1 MNDFV
6 LLFRIN
12 PEARQQAMGTPE
24 RAQQNMQKWLTWIQ
38 QLESNGNLKARGQPL
53 DVAGK
58 VVGGKTKLV
67 TDGPFVEAKDI
78 VSGFLTIRARDL
90 THAAEVAKDC
100 PILEGDGSV
109 EVRPVIAL

>member
-53 DVAGK
+53 DVGGK
-58 VVGGKTKLV
+58 VVGGRTKLV

-90 THAAEVAKDC
+90 AHAAEVAKDC

-109 EVRPVIAL
+109 EIRPVIAL